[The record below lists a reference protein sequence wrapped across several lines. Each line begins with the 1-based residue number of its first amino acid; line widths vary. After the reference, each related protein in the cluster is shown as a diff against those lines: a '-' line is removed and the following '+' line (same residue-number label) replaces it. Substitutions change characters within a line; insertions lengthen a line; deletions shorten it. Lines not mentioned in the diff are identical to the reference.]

1 MTNQPGYTCSAC
13 GGEIRPFTRYG
24 REFFRHVPN
33 LPYCSDKHP
42 TPAPRPEPVYGA
54 GRGFN

>member
-1 MTNQPGYTCSAC
+1 MTYTCSAC
-13 GGEIRPFTRYG
+13 GGEIRPFTRNE
-24 REFFRHVPN
+24 REFFRHVPD

-54 GRGFN
+54 GQGFN